1 MNKEIIMRLMMAA
14 GEKAAKIRSETPN
27 FSYHMFQTVVYAE
40 LAELIVK
47 ECIQIA
53 DEADCNW
60 SGVSAVLKEHF
71 GIE

>member
-1 MNKEIIMRLMMAA
+1 MNDNIK
-14 GEKAAKIRSETPN
+14 KIYLQVQGNTHPDDIEDYLSK
-27 FSYHMFQTVVYAE
+27 FAE
-40 LAELIVK
+40 EIVK

-53 DEADCNW
+53 DDADCNW